1 MTSGAARHLLL
12 RRYGDAHVHC
22 RRDLAHLA
30 EETERSLDFGRDGP
44 EDAMTRAHLDLVTPE
59 VVQKIR
65 LENRLLLERT
75 QSVQASIE
83 TGRFDEAAP
92 IAAELDRA
100 LRKQVLLIDGVL
112 DVLSPDDVLPAGR
125 QR

>member
-1 MTSGAARHLLL
+1 
-12 RRYGDAHVHC
+12 
-22 RRDLAHLA
+22 
-30 EETERSLDFGRDGP
+30 
-44 EDAMTRAHLDLVTPE
+44 MTRAHLDLVTPE